1 MTRFPLPSAAEPF
14 AGTTLTDW
22 LPADNVYAALRAS
35 TAAHSERI
43 ALSFLTS
50 GERDAPVRRLDY
62 ATLLDGVTRAANL
75 FRSLGVGRQDV
86 VAYLLPS
93 LVETHFVLW
102 GAETAGI
109 AFPINS
115 LLQAEEIAALARAA
129 GVKVMVAFGPA
140 AGNDVWAKAVMVKA
154 MAPCIQTLVKVG
166 GGDAGHEAIID
177 FGAAHA
183 SSSAALSF
191 GDLPLRHNAAA
202 YFHTGGT
209 TGSPKLVIHTHENQ
223 LAAAYGG
230 AFAVGATSSDT
241 IVNGLPMFH
250 VAATIF
256 CGLSMLLV
264 GAEILI
270 LSPSGF
276 RNAGI
281 VENFWSIVERSRA
294 TIVGGVPTA
303 LSAVVKVDAG
313 SCDLSHV
320 RVNVSGA
327 ASLPRAVAHQVE
339 VATGKPIR
347 EVYGMTEAGGVI
359 CVDPVSRERVLGS
372 AGCPIPFCEVQARE
386 VMPDGSTGATGAHG
400 VAGMLVVKGPNVSP
414 GYKTTAQHA
423 SLFTADGWLITGDI
437 GSVDSTGRVFIT
449 GRAKDLIIR
458 SGHNID
464 PLVIE
469 DCLLLHPAV
478 ADAAAV
484 GMPDA
489 YSGEVPVA
497 YVALRP
503 GAVADED
510 MLLSF
515 LGQRIAE
522 RPALPKRVFFLDRL
536 PTTAVGKT
544 YKPTLR
550 RDCAE
555 SHLKQ
560 VLAGEPITSLTLIED
575 PGRGR
580 VLKITLWPACGN
592 EPRDRIVAKLS
603 HYLVTVEWVT
613 EARLDG

>member
-1 MTRFPLPSAAEPF
+1 MTRFPRPNAAEPF
-14 AGTTLTDW
+14 AGTTLADW
-22 LPADNVYAALRAS
+22 LPADNVHAALRDS
-35 TAAHSERI
+35 AAVHAERSAI
-43 ALSFLTS
+43 SFVAS
-50 GERDAPVRRLDY
+50 GEPGAPVRRLDY
-62 ATLLDGVTRAANL
+62 AALLVGVTRAANL

-109 AFPINS
+109 AFPINP

-129 GVKVMVAFGPA
+129 GVKVLVAFGPA
-140 AGNDVWAKAVMVKA
+140 AGTDIWAKALQVQA

-166 GGDAGHEAIID
+166 GGDAGQAACID
-177 FGAAHA
+177 FSAAHA
-183 SSSAALSF
+183 SSLADLNF
-191 GDLPLRHNAAA
+191 GDLPGRHDTAA

-209 TGSPKLVIHTHENQ
+209 TGTPKLVIHTHGNQ

-230 AFAVGATSSDT
+230 AFAVGATHTDT

-276 RNAGI
+276 RNPGI
-281 VENFWSIVERSRA
+281 VENFWSIVERHRA

-303 LSAVVKVDAG
+303 LAAVVRVDAANH
-313 SCDLSHV
+313 DLPHV
-320 RVNVSGA
+320 RVNISGA
-327 ASLPRAVAHQVE
+327 ASLPLAIAHQVE
-339 VATGKPIR
+339 RATGKPIR

-359 CVDPVSRERVLGS
+359 CVDPVSRDRVLGS

-386 VMPDGSTGATGAHG
+386 VMADGSTGAVRAAGL
-400 VAGMLVVKGPNVSP
+400 AGMLVVRGPNVSP
-414 GYKTTAQHA
+414 GYKTTSPRS
-423 SLFTADGWLITGDI
+423 SLFTGDGWLITGDI
-437 GSVDSTGRVFIT
+437 GRVDSTDRVFIT

-484 GMPDA
+484 GMPDDYA
-489 YSGEVPVA
+489 GEVPVV
-497 YVALRP
+497 YVAIRP
-503 GAVADED
+503 GAVADEA

-515 LGQRIAE
+515 LGERIAE

-544 YKPTLR
+544 YKPALR

-555 SHLKQ
+555 SHIRQ
-560 VLAGEPITSLTLIED
+560 VLAGEPIASLEVIED

-580 VLKITLWPACGN
+580 LARIALVQPCEMDPK
-592 EPRDRIVAKLS
+592 DRIAAKLGN
-603 HYLVTVEWVT
+603 YLLTVEWII
-613 EARLDG
+613 EAELDG

>member
-1 MTRFPLPSAAEPF
+1 MTRFPLPDAAEPF
-14 AGTTLTDW
+14 AGTTLADW
-22 LPADNVYAALRAS
+22 LPADNVHRALGDSAAVHA
-35 TAAHSERI
+35 ERSAI
-43 ALSFLTS
+43 SFVAS
-50 GERDAPVRRLDY
+50 GEPGAAVRRLDY
-62 ATLLDGVTRAANL
+62 AALLVGVTRAANL
-75 FRSLGVGRQDV
+75 FRSLGVGRHEV

-109 AFPINS
+109 AFPINP

-129 GVKVMVAFGPA
+129 GVKVLVAFGPA
-140 AGNDVWAKAVMVKA
+140 AGTDIWAKALRVKA
-154 MAPCIQTLVKVG
+154 LSPCIETLVKVG
-166 GGDAGHEAIID
+166 GGDAENEVAID

-183 SSSAALSF
+183 ASAANLAF
-191 GDLPLRHNAAA
+191 DDLPKRHETAA

-230 AFAVGATSSDT
+230 AFAVGATHLDT

-276 RNAGI
+276 RNPGI
-281 VENFWSIVERSRA
+281 VENFWSIVEQHRA

-303 LSAVVKVDAG
+303 LAAVVRVDAANH
-313 SCDLSHV
+313 DLSHV
-320 RVNVSGA
+320 RVNISGA
-327 ASLPRAVAHQVE
+327 ASLPLALARQME
-339 VATGKPIR
+339 VATGKHIR

-359 CVDPVSRERVLGS
+359 CVDPVSRDRVLGS
-372 AGCPIPFCEVQARE
+372 AGCAIPFCEVQARE
-386 VMPDGSTGATGAHG
+386 VMAGGSTGAIRATGL
-400 VAGMLVVKGPNVSP
+400 AGMLVVRGPNVSP
-414 GYKTTAQHA
+414 GYKTTSQHS
-423 SLFTADGWLITGDI
+423 SLFTDDDWLITGDI
-437 GSVDSTGRVFIT
+437 GRVDSTGRVFIT

-489 YSGEVPVA
+489 YAGEVPVVYA
-497 YVALRP
+497 ALRA

-522 RPALPKRVFFLDRL
+522 RPALPKRVFLIDRL

-544 YKPTLR
+544 FKPALR

-555 SHLKQ
+555 SLMKQ
-560 VLAGEPITSLTLIED
+560 VLAGEPIASLEVIED

-580 VLKITLWPACGN
+580 LVRIALVQPCEN
-592 EPRDRIVAKLS
+592 NPRDRIVAKLGN
-603 HYLVTVEWVT
+603 YLVTVEWVT
-613 EARLDG
+613 GAGLDG